1 MFYKQARFLTA
12 NLYII
17 KIQTNVNSI
26 EHGIKSRGM
35 VVPKQGCWIKTTLKK
50 TTNRTRYI
58 SNKTTANIV
67 RGVWRLKIKNYLAI
81 ANPGILVGKKGKKKK
96 PHTHTHKKQ

>member
-26 EHGIKSRGM
+26 EHGIKSRGT
-35 VVPKQGCWIKTTLKK
+35 VVPKQGCWIKTTLQKI
-50 TTNRTRYI
+50 TNRTRYI
-58 SNKTTANIV
+58 SKKT
-67 RGVWRLKIKNYLAI
+67 WAI
-81 ANPGILVGKKGKKKK
+81 RQLRI
-96 PHTHTHKKQ
+96 

>member
-17 KIQTNVNSI
+17 KIQTNVKSI

-50 TTNRTRYI
+50 TTNRTRYN
-58 SNKTTANIV
+58 SNKTI
-67 RGVWRLKIKNYLAI
+67 AI
-81 ANPGILVGKKGKKKK
+81 RQQRI
-96 PHTHTHKKQ
+96 

>member
-1 MFYKQARFLTA
+1 MFDKQARFLTA

-35 VVPKQGCWIKTTLKK
+35 VVPKQNTKLSCNCKPLNISRKK
-50 TTNRTRYI
+50 R
-58 SNKTTANIV
+58 
-67 RGVWRLKIKNYLAI
+67 
-81 ANPGILVGKKGKKKK
+81 KGKKQ
-96 PHTHTHKKQ
+96 HTHTHKKQQTTNYKGLWMT

>member
-1 MFYKQARFLTA
+1 MFYKQAMFLTA

-26 EHGIKSRGM
+26 KHSIKSREM
-35 VVPKQGCWIKTTLKK
+35 VVPKQGCWIKTTWEK
-50 TTNRTRYI
+50 TTDRTRYI

-67 RGVWRLKIKNYLAI
+67 RGVWRLKVQNYPAI
-81 ANPGILVGKKGKKKK
+81 ANPEILVG
-96 PHTHTHKKQ
+96 

>member
-35 VVPKQGCWIKTTLKK
+35 VVPKEGCWIKT
-50 TTNRTRYI
+50 R
-58 SNKTTANIV
+58 
-67 RGVWRLKIKNYLAI
+67 
-81 ANPGILVGKKGKKKK
+81 
-96 PHTHTHKKQ
+96 

>member
-17 KIQTNVNSI
+17 KIQTNVKSI

-35 VVPKQGCWIKTTLKK
+35 VVPKTRLLNKNDIKE
-50 TTNRTRYI
+50 N
-58 SNKTTANIV
+58 N
-67 RGVWRLKIKNYLAI
+67 
-81 ANPGILVGKKGKKKK
+81 
-96 PHTHTHKKQ
+96 

>member
-12 NLYII
+12 NSYII

-58 SNKTTANIV
+58 SNKT
-67 RGVWRLKIKNYLAI
+67 LAI
-81 ANPGILVGKKGKKKK
+81 WQLRI
-96 PHTHTHKKQ
+96 

>member
-12 NLYII
+12 NSYKI

-58 SNKTTANIV
+58 SNKT
-67 RGVWRLKIKNYLAI
+67 LAI
-81 ANPGILVGKKGKKKK
+81 WQLRI
-96 PHTHTHKKQ
+96 

>member
-12 NLYII
+12 NSYII
-17 KIQTNVNSI
+17 KIQTNVNST

-58 SNKTTANIV
+58 SNKT
-67 RGVWRLKIKNYLAI
+67 LAI
-81 ANPGILVGKKGKKKK
+81 WQLRI
-96 PHTHTHKKQ
+96 

>member
-1 MFYKQARFLTA
+1 MFYKQVRFLTA

-35 VVPKQGCWIKTTLKK
+35 VVPKEGCWIKTTLKK

-58 SNKTTANIV
+58 SNET
-67 RGVWRLKIKNYLAI
+67 WAI
-81 ANPGILVGKKGKKKK
+81 GQLRI
-96 PHTHTHKKQ
+96 

>member
-58 SNKTTANIV
+58 SNKT
-67 RGVWRLKIKNYLAI
+67 WAI
-81 ANPGILVGKKGKKKK
+81 GQLRI
-96 PHTHTHKKQ
+96 

>member
-26 EHGIKSRGM
+26 EHGTKSRGM

-96 PHTHTHKKQ
+96 HTHTHEKQ

>member
-1 MFYKQARFLTA
+1 MFDKQARFLTA

-35 VVPKQGCWIKTTLKK
+35 VVPKQGCSIKTTLKK
-50 TTNRTRYI
+50 TTNRTTYI
-58 SNKTTANIV
+58 SNKT
-67 RGVWRLKIKNYLAI
+67 WAI
-81 ANPGILVGKKGKKKK
+81 RQLRI
-96 PHTHTHKKQ
+96 

>member
-50 TTNRTRYI
+50 TNNRTRYN
-58 SNKTTANIV
+58 SNKTI
-67 RGVWRLKIKNYLAI
+67 AI
-81 ANPGILVGKKGKKKK
+81 RQQRI
-96 PHTHTHKKQ
+96 

>member
-35 VVPKQGCWIKTTLKK
+35 VVPKQGC
-50 TTNRTRYI
+50 
-58 SNKTTANIV
+58 
-67 RGVWRLKIKNYLAI
+67 
-81 ANPGILVGKKGKKKK
+81 
-96 PHTHTHKKQ
+96 

>member
-12 NLYII
+12 NSYII

-58 SNKTTANIV
+58 SNKT
-67 RGVWRLKIKNYLAI
+67 LAI
-81 ANPGILVGKKGKKKK
+81 W
-96 PHTHTHKKQ
+96 

>member
-1 MFYKQARFLTA
+1 MFYTQARFLTA
-12 NLYII
+12 NSYII

-50 TTNRTRYI
+50 TTNPTRYI
-58 SNKTTANIV
+58 SNKT
-67 RGVWRLKIKNYLAI
+67 LAI
-81 ANPGILVGKKGKKKK
+81 WQLRI
-96 PHTHTHKKQ
+96 